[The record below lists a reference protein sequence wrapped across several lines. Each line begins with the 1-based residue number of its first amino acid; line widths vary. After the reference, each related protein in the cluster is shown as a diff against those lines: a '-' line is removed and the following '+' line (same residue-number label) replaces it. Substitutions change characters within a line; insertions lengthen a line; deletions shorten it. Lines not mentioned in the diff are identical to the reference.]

1 MHLRCHHYH
10 LVFLIQKIS
19 VYIDLNSLK
28 FAFIVFLQTGL
39 YVIFYVC
46 SLFYEIAQWDQCHGG
61 EKKQCSTDGYQCLC
75 AFDANLIIHPMCY
88 DYT

>member
-61 EKKQCSTDGYQCLC
+61 GKSNAPLMVINACVPLMQ
-75 AFDANLIIHPMCY
+75 I
-88 DYT
+88 